1 MYADSHCHLFMEEFD
16 PDREAVIE
24 RARTIGVELFIVIGY
39 SLESSR
45 KAIQLAEA
53 FDDMYATIG
62 VHPHG
67 AKDYGDEAEKLLRE
81 LAQHPKVVAIGETGL
96 DFYRNLSPR
105 EKQEETFRRQIGLAK
120 AIGLPLVVHDREAH
134 DEVARILREEQA
146 EAVGGVLH
154 CFSGDIILAEA
165 AWEMGFYTS
174 IAGPITYPKK
184 GHLPEVVRKAPIE
197 RLLLE
202 TDCPYLPPQPYRGR
216 RNEPAYLPLTAEAV
230 ARIRGLTTS
239 ELAHLTTENTRRLFH
254 LSFSCQ
260 RSAIGNPPYPP
271 L

>member
-1 MYADSHCHLFMEEFD
+1 MEEFD
-16 PDREAVIE
+16 SDREAVVE
-24 RARTIGVELFIVIGY
+24 RARTIGVELFIVVGY

-53 FDDMYATIG
+53 FDDMYATVG

-67 AKDYGDEAEKLLRE
+67 AKDYDDEAEKILRE

-105 EKQEETFRRQIGLAK
+105 EKQEEAFRRQIRLAK
-120 AIGLPLVVHDREAH
+120 AIGLPLVIHDREAH
-134 DEVARILREEQA
+134 REVARILQEEQA
-146 EAVGGVLH
+146 EEVGGVLH
-154 CFSGDIILAEA
+154 CFSGDLAFASA

-174 IAGPITYPKK
+174 IAGPITYPKR
-184 GHLPEVVRKAPIE
+184 GHLPEVVVKAPLE

-216 RNEPAYLPLTAEAV
+216 RNEPAYLPFTAEAV
-230 ARIRGLTTS
+230 AQIRGLTTS
-239 ELAHLTTENTRRLFH
+239 ELAYLTTENTRRLFR
-254 LSFSCQ
+254 L
-260 RSAIGNPPYPP
+260 RIDARRAG
-271 L
+271 

>member
-1 MYADSHCHLFMEEFD
+1 MEEFEL
-16 PDREAVIE
+16 DREAVVE
-24 RARTIGVELFIVIGY
+24 RARTIGVELFIVVGY

-53 FDDMYATIG
+53 FDDMYATVG

-67 AKDYGDEAEKLLRE
+67 AKDYNDEAEKILRE

-105 EKQEETFRRQIGLAK
+105 PKQEEAFRRQIRLAK
-120 AIGLPLVVHDREAH
+120 AIGLPLVIHDREAH
-134 DEVARILREEQA
+134 KEVARILQEEQA
-146 EAVGGVLH
+146 EEVGGVLH
-154 CFSGDIILAEA
+154 CFSGDLAFASA

-174 IAGPITYPKK
+174 IAGPITYPKT
-184 GHLPEVVRKAPIE
+184 GHLPEVVVKAPLE

-216 RNEPAYLPLTAEAV
+216 RNEPAYLPFTAEAV
-230 ARIRGLTTS
+230 AQIRGLTTS
-239 ELAHLTTENTRRLFH
+239 ELAYLTTENTRRLFR
-254 LSFSCQ
+254 LNFS
-260 RSAIGNPPYPP
+260 
-271 L
+271 